1 MRTRPSIGAWIVLFL
16 TAAPLTARAD
26 QFVLFDATFT
36 YTWDDAMNSSPSKSH
51 YYVTPNN
58 WLNKARPT
66 NWQAPVD
73 YRDGTV
79 HIHLEVLE
87 KPAGTQ
93 MAGWALCYVGGNSY
107 GCPYTPY
114 YTQTGVYE
122 RDVDMHS
129 FFNNATID
137 WTRGISE
144 VDLVYTVNDSGSGH
158 ITNFPNL
165 KDLVT
170 PTRVRIA
177 MVQVSQG
184 SKYDPSILQ
193 GDGGVDAGGSKDA
206 GAGDVSS
213 PADASNGDA
222 PASGSGGMGG
232 TGGAPGTGG
241 AGGDVATGSGGLG
254 SGGSSAAGAAGEPT
268 QGTGGGAGS
277 TGTGR
282 AGSSGAPDNMG
293 SCNCSFA
300 SPRGSSA
307 FRFAG
312 GAVALFALAR
322 SRRRRRASLGQVV
335 RARR

>member
-1 MRTRPSIGAWIVLFL
+1 M
-16 TAAPLTARAD
+16 AAPLTARAE

-51 YYVTPNN
+51 YYVTNSN

-66 NWQAPVD
+66 NWSAPVD

-87 KPAGTQ
+87 KPAGNQ
-93 MAGWALCYVGGNSY
+93 QAGWALCYVGNSGSY

-170 PTRVRIA
+170 PTRVRMS

-184 SKYDPSILQ
+184 SKYDPSIL
-193 GDGGVDAGGSKDA
+193 GDAGVEAGSPRDS
-206 GAGDVSS
+206 G
-213 PADASNGDA
+213 ADALAPMDA
-222 PASGSGGMGG
+222 SSDASGSGGTGGGG
-232 TGGAPGTGG
+232 TGGSPGVGG
-241 AGGDVATGSGGLG
+241 AGGDSTTGAGGLG
-254 SGGSSAAGAAGEPT
+254 STTTGQGGATSGPM
-268 QGTGGGAGS
+268 QGTGGGPGS
-277 TGTGR
+277 TTTGSG
-282 AGSSGAPDNMG
+282 GSQAAHDDAMG
-293 SCNCSFA
+293 SCACSLG
-300 SPRGSSA
+300 SPRGRVGFWSA
-307 FRFAG
+307 SIAAL
-312 GAVALFALAR
+312 AVLGIRAR
-322 SRRRRRASLGQVV
+322 SRPRRRDSRRTFA
-335 RARR
+335 ARR